1 MNRPEGLSGR
11 EYKALNFMHRHL
23 KEWDA
28 MPTNADITA
37 ELDLSSTAIAFNII
51 NALCE
56 KGFIEKY
63 AGGRYRFSRD

>member
-1 MNRPEGLSGR
+1 
-11 EYKALNFMHRHL
+11 MHRHL